1 MSTTGTTDETGPDGP
16 TGRPLD
22 PAPAGS
28 AAPAGS
34 PAKAG
39 AAVPANEAV
48 PAAPVAV
55 GTPSAV
61 GVALLLCVALVGLGV
76 VVLRELLVG
85 REVAGTVLVPG
96 GPWLA
101 PLLASATSVVQGRT
115 AVVVGL
121 GGLLLGGLLVAS
133 ALSGRPVQSV
143 RLGSSNPLDVPV
155 DLDGRGV
162 AAIAAEAALADDEVG
177 TSRAS
182 AGRRR
187 VVVDVSVDPRDSHD
201 EASLAADLT
210 RRVGGRLADLQPQP
224 KVRVRVHGA
233 VPR

>member
-1 MSTTGTTDETGPDGP
+1 MTTTGTTTSDVPDAP
-16 TGRPLD
+16 TGGL
-22 PAPAGS
+22 PAPA
-28 AAPAGS
+28 PAQ
-34 PAKAG
+34 P
-39 AAVPANEAV
+39 AVPANEAV

-61 GVALLLCVALVGLGV
+61 AVSLLLCLALVGLGAV
-76 VVLRELLVG
+76 LLRELVVG
-85 REVAGTVLVPG
+85 REVAGSVLVPG
-96 GPWLA
+96 EEWLG

-115 AVVVGL
+115 AALVGL
-121 GGLLLGGLLVAS
+121 GGLLLGVLLVAS
-133 ALSGRPVQSV
+133 ALAGRPVQSV
-143 RLGSSNPLDVPV
+143 RLGSRNPLDVPV

-210 RRVGGRLADLQPQP
+210 RRVGERLADLQPQP